1 MVGVAR
7 FELATPAMSMQC
19 STAELYAHSA
29 RALAAQLI
37 PFKPEL
43 RVRLNRSGRSLFVKE
58 TLDLEHQVFQMKWLR
73 QYLGLRHRF
82 ASA

>member
-1 MVGVAR
+1 MIPDGMVGVAR

-37 PFKPEL
+37 SFKSEL
-43 RVRLNRSGRSLFVKE
+43 
-58 TLDLEHQVFQMKWLR
+58 WL
-73 QYLGLRHRF
+73 
-82 ASA
+82 

>member
-37 PFKPEL
+37 SFKPEL
-43 RVRLNRSGRSLFVKE
+43 WRWLNRSTRCVFIKQPLY
-58 TLDLEHQVFQMKWLR
+58 LQHQILKMK
-73 QYLGLRHRF
+73 GL
-82 ASA
+82 